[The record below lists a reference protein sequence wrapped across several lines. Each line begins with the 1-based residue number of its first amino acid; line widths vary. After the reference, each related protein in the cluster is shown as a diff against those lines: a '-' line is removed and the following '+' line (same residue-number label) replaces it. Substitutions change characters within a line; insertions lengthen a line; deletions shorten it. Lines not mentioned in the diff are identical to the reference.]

1 MEVLM
6 RINAFRKTKAILG
19 KRKVCCIYLKKEK
32 NIQTGLLLFN
42 SKCRFG

>member
-6 RINAFRKTKAILG
+6 RINAFRKAKAILG

-32 NIQTGLLLFN
+32 KYLNRAFA
-42 SKCRFG
+42 F